1 MFKIKIN
8 WVVVKCFCKIV
19 FGKFKVGYVNC
30 SYIFMKKLIK
40 WKCNLCQMNYVC
52 VEDVGCL
59 NCMFFYF

>member
-40 WKCNLCQMNYVC
+40 WKCNLC
-52 VEDVGCL
+52 
-59 NCMFFYF
+59 